1 MEELKDYK
9 QEITQ
14 TRVGCL
20 GSSDGRMLEQIA
32 TLGKVPKSAYKRL
45 AVCKGLIPQEEIP
58 TSAAM
63 KAGDD
68 LEMMVYEHLTRKDPR
83 YESNPLWVS
92 DKYSRKNVKLISH
105 PDIVLKDDARRM
117 MFVYEVKTTKFGFDE
132 TKENYKTQLYIHYIL
147 SKEMAAK
154 YGDGWG
160 VKVFLVHYSTEGL
173 DLENGIEFDPMRLT
187 VKSVTFNA
195 PVFNANRAMDIVDE
209 FLEGFDEYYEG
220 DEVDS
225 AYLPQNIK
233 KEFDSITNIL
243 SEIKEREVRVEEF
256 KNKLCSFMQKK
267 GIRNIKSD
275 TWAITLV
282 QATENISVD
291 YKAIFENEIETKT
304 PRKAKALKKKY
315 QKTTK
320 KRAYVQIRVNNDNKS

>member
-20 GSSDGRMLEQIA
+20 GSSDGKILAQIA

-58 TSAAM
+58 KSAAM

-68 LEMMVYEHLTRKDPR
+68 IEMAVYQHIMAIKRDPR
-83 YESNPLWVS
+83 CESNPLWVS

-105 PDIVLKDDARRM
+105 PDIVLKDDARKM
-117 MFVYEVKTTKFGFDE
+117 LFVYEVKTTKFSFEDTRDE
-132 TKENYKTQLYIHYIL
+132 YKTQLYIHYIL
-147 SKEMAAK
+147 GKELAAK

-187 VKSVTFNA
+187 VKSASFNSK
-195 PVFNANRAMDIVDE
+195 VFDVNLAMDVTNE
-209 FLEGFDEYYEG
+209 FLEGFNEYYEG
-220 DEVDS
+220 DDID
-225 AYLPQNIK
+225 ADLLPAKIK
-233 KEFDSITNIL
+233 EEFDLVAATL
-243 SEIKEREVRVEEF
+243 VEIKEREDMVDAF
-256 KNKLCSFMQKK
+256 KKKLYQFMVSHD
-267 GIRNIKSD
+267 IKSIKNSSFSIARVD
-275 TWAITLV
+275 P
-282 QATENISVD
+282 TESRSFD
-291 YKAIFENEIETKT
+291 AKRYIEVLKKEH
-304 PRKAKALKKKY
+304 PRKAKKIIDEY
-315 QKTTK
+315 TK
-320 KRAYVQIRVNNDNKS
+320 VTNRKGYATIRVKEEK

>member
-20 GSSDGRMLEQIA
+20 GSSDGRMLAQIA

-105 PDIVLKDDARRM
+105 PDIVKRDDARKM
-117 MFVYEVKTTKFGFDE
+117 LFVYEVKTTKFSFEDTRDE
-132 TKENYKTQLYIHYIL
+132 YKTQLYIHYIL
-147 SKEMAAK
+147 GKELAEK
-154 YGDGWG
+154 YGKGWG
-160 VKVFLVHYSTEGL
+160 VKVFLVHYSTTGL
-173 DLENGIEFDPMRLT
+173 DLENGIEFDVSRLT
-187 VKSVTFNA
+187 IKEISFNA
-195 PVFNANRAMDIVDE
+195 QVFSVNRAMDVVDE
-209 FLEGFDEYYEG
+209 FLEGFNEYYEG
-220 DEVDS
+220 DDID
-225 AYLPQNIK
+225 ADLLPAKIK
-233 KEFDSITNIL
+233 EEFDLVAATL
-243 SEIKEREVRVEEF
+243 VEIKEREDMVDAF
-256 KNKLCSFMQKK
+256 KKKLYQFMVDHD
-267 GIRNIKSD
+267 IKSIKNSSFSIARVD
-275 TWAITLV
+275 P
-282 QATENISVD
+282 TEIRSFD
-291 YKAIFENEIETKT
+291 AKRYIEVLKKEH
-304 PRKAKALKKKY
+304 PRKAKKIIDEY
-315 QKTTK
+315 TK
-320 KRAYVQIRVNNDNKS
+320 VTNRKGYATIRVKEEK

>member
-105 PDIVLKDDARRM
+105 PDIVLKDDARKM
-117 MFVYEVKTTKFGFDE
+117 LFVYEVKTTKFGFDE

-147 SKEMAAK
+147 GKEMAAK

-160 VKVFLVHYSTEGL
+160 VKVFLVHYCTDGL
-173 DLENGIEFDPMRLT
+173 DLSNGIEFDVSRLT
-187 VKSVTFNA
+187 IKQVTFNA
-195 PVFNANRAMDIVDE
+195 PVFNANRAMDVTNE
-209 FLEGFDEYYEG
+209 FLEGFNEYYEG

-225 AYLPQNIK
+225 VYLPQNIK
-233 KEFDSITNIL
+233 KEFDGIANLL

-256 KNKLCSFMQKK
+256 KNKLCDFMQKR

-275 TWAITLV
+275 TWAITMV

-291 YKAIFENEIETKT
+291 YKAIFENEIEAKK
-304 PRKAKALKKKY
+304 PRIANKLKKQY
-315 QKTTK
+315 K
-320 KRAYVQIRVNNDNKS
+320 KVSKKKAYVMIKTKNINE

>member
-20 GSSDGRMLEQIA
+20 GSSDGKMLAQIA

-68 LEMMVYEHLTRKDPR
+68 LEMMVYEHLTKKDPR

-132 TKENYKTQLYIHYIL
+132 TKDNYKTQLYIHYIL
-147 SKEMAAK
+147 GKELAAK

-187 VKSVTFNA
+187 VKSVSFNSK
-195 PVFNANRAMDIVDE
+195 VFDVNLAMDVTNE
-209 FLEGFDEYYEG
+209 FLEGFNEYYEG
-220 DEVDS
+220 DDID
-225 AYLPQNIK
+225 ADLLPAKIK
-233 KEFDSITNIL
+233 EEFDLVAATL
-243 SEIKEREVRVEEF
+243 VEIKEREDMVDAF
-256 KNKLCSFMQKK
+256 KKKLYQFMVDHD
-267 GIRNIKSD
+267 IKSIKNSSFSIARVD
-275 TWAITLV
+275 P
-282 QATENISVD
+282 TESRSFD
-291 YKAIFENEIETKT
+291 AKRYIEALKKEH
-304 PRKAKALKKKY
+304 PRKAKKIIDEY
-315 QKTTK
+315 TK
-320 KRAYVQIRVNNDNKS
+320 VTNRKGYATIRVKEEK

>member
-9 QEITQ
+9 QEITK

-20 GSSDGRMLEQIA
+20 GSSDGRMLAQIA

-147 SKEMAAK
+147 GKELAAK

-187 VKSVTFNA
+187 VKSVIFNSK
-195 PVFNANRAMDIVDE
+195 VFDVNLAMDVTNE
-209 FLEGFDEYYEG
+209 FLEGFNEYYEG
-220 DEVDS
+220 DDIN
-225 AYLPQNIK
+225 ADLLPAKIK
-233 KEFDSITNIL
+233 EEFDLVAATL
-243 SEIKEREVRVEEF
+243 VEIKERENMVDAF
-256 KNKLCSFMQKK
+256 KNKLYEFMVS
-267 GIRNIKSD
+267 NDIKSIKND
-275 TWAITLV
+275 AFS
-282 QATENISVD
+282 ISRVD
-291 YKAIFENEIETKT
+291 PTVSKSFDAKKYMDDLSREH
-304 PRKAKALKKKY
+304 PRKAKKIIDTY
-315 QKTTK
+315 TK
-320 KRAYVQIRVNNDNKS
+320 VTKRKGYCTIKVKEEK